1 MIYININY
9 EIIEKYNKNVTDV
22 ELKKIIN
29 QKLYNIISFME
40 VVEHAK

>member
-40 VVEHAK
+40 VVEYAK